1 MAAPLGALPGQA
13 LRTPGTIWAKA
24 IEQANEERKKPGAL
38 SGSARRG
45 YPAGLCSCAVACWQR
60 PPFQPGI
67 GTVPPSRRG
76 RRQGRRLR
84 VLCGLTLRR
93 QEHSAQSLLVP
104 DPGTY
109 VVLGAQWPELE
120 GRRHGLG
127 LALGLG
133 LDSLALGPDLAL
145 GWPRFLCMRTPA
157 QAEVPKPSEGIEYT
171 YARKPAA
178 YDHEKK
184 DLAHI
189 WEVGGSHEFAEELVN
204 SDQLFL
210 TAKQVGEGGGQ
221 GASMSHMQHGM
232 QESSPFG
239 ARLVSGHAATC
250 CRSQLKPTPRGSAR
264 QITTAVV
271 VIIVDLS
278 DPASVLPALKYWLE
292 QTKKKLAATYEKFE
306 KKGLQLPEQLRQ
318 RAKSKLYAQNEDKD
332 QVYTSGISLV
342 IAATKYD
349 VFKNEDPEVKKVMSR
364 CAPHAR
370 THDDGMV
377 MHSLTAVRCMGTVQ
391 SVLQQDVQV
400 YAGVAWGVSR
410 AWGGGWAGRR
420 QEGDEQGWG
429 ECAGQ
434 GAGGAVGWGWA
445 ALRQGWAALCR
456 GDQGP

>member
-24 IEQANEERKKPGAL
+24 IEQANEERKKPGADGRGDAYAYFV
-38 SGSARRG
+38 GSRS
-45 YPAGLCSCAVACWQR
+45 AGKS
-60 PPFQPGI
+60 
-67 GTVPPSRRG
+67 
-76 RRQGRRLR
+76 
-84 VLCGLTLRR
+84 TL
-93 QEHSAQSLLVP
+93 LN
-104 DPGTY
+104 
-109 VVLGAQWPELE
+109 
-120 GRRHGLG
+120 
-127 LALGLG
+127 
-133 LDSLALGPDLAL
+133 
-145 GWPRFLCMRTPA
+145 RFLYPTR
-157 QAEVPKPSEGIEYT
+157 AEVPKPSEGIEYT
-171 YARKPAA
+171 YARKPVA

-210 TAKQVGEGGGQ
+210 TPK
-221 GASMSHMQHGM
+221 
-232 QESSPFG
+232 
-239 ARLVSGHAATC
+239 
-250 CRSQLKPTPRGSAR
+250 

-364 CAPHAR
+364 VLRFIAHAHGAFLCYLGGLHGGVGDGSGAEDAALLDNFTRLMNHLIFIGLEKKPALKSPPMTDHHGPIMVPAGMDTFKAIGRPRGAMEGSSVALGMQEWSELFEKMFPGVKEKEAKMLAKGAKFSIPEQYKEEEVDSVCQRKATELDNFRREQVAAADAAKKKALLDKARAQDAAAAKTANGKAKASAGSGPAANGAKAPA
-370 THDDGMV
+370 
-377 MHSLTAVRCMGTVQ
+377 A
-391 SVLQQDVQV
+391 
-400 YAGVAWGVSR
+400 AN
-410 AWGGGWAGRR
+410 
-420 QEGDEQGWG
+420 
-429 ECAGQ
+429 
-434 GAGGAVGWGWA
+434 GGAAKA
-445 ALRQGWAALCR
+445 AAR
-456 GDQGP
+456 GPATPPRRPSVAGNT